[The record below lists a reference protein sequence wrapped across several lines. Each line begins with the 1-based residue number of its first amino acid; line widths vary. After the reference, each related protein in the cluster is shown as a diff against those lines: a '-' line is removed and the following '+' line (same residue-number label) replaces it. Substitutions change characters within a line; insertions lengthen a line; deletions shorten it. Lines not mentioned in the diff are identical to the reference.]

1 MANLFA
7 IHSVSASLMTYL
19 RNAYPEPLRSDHPCD
34 FRVVSSGEIA
44 EPENIGTAVTL
55 YLYRVTIDEHLRN
68 LPAHHRPQNPA
79 HPLSLNLHYLLAIWA
94 DSALAEHTIMAWV
107 MSELNQHPILDSATL
122 SPEAQWRPDDQ
133 VHIVPVELSTE
144 DLMRIWDALLPNYR
158 LSVSYIARVVRID
171 PVFKPESEPVVA
183 TRYKYDEKNINEG
196 T

>member
-34 FRVVSSGEIA
+34 FRVISSGEIE

-55 YLYRVTIDEHLRN
+55 YLYRMTIDEHLRN
-68 LPAHHRPQNPA
+68 LPAHHRPHNPA
-79 HPLSLNLHYLLAIWA
+79 HPLSLNLHYLLAVWA

-107 MSELNQHPILDSATL
+107 MSELNQHPVLDSAAL

-158 LSVSYIARVVRID
+158 LSISYIARVVRID
-171 PVFKPESEPVVA
+171 PVFRPESEPVVA
-183 TRYKYDEKNINEG
+183 ARYRYDEKNINEG